1 MALEWLKPINQSGRT
16 FRATRRLYLNHDKTE
31 VVPENS
37 KHAAWL
43 LVAEGGT
50 LWEHEAR
57 KYGLLNEVPEETEQ
71 ETEVAEEEKKP
82 EQSQDSKPEDVQ
94 TKHIVGPAKTKA
106 ISKPEAT
113 K

>member
-16 FRATRRLYLNHDKTE
+16 FRATQRLYLNADKTE
-31 VVPENS
+31 VVPEHS

-57 KYGLLNEVPEETEQ
+57 KYGLLTDEP
-71 ETEVAEEEKKP
+71 AEEVNVSNKEEENKAEENLENKAEEAP
-82 EQSQDSKPEDVQ
+82 
-94 TKHIVGPAKTKA
+94 KTKQIA
-106 ISKPEAT
+106 EAPKTKMIKPEAN